1 MKLRDL
7 VHRVR
12 KRPSKSKDGEILE
25 ERLEEVLQ
33 QRFGIFVLNDTV
45 TSDANAVDTQSP
57 ELFDY
62 GIIPKPMEED
72 LENVRGG
79 NRYST

>member
-33 QRFGIFVLNDTV
+33 QRFGIFVLNDAV
-45 TSDANAVDTQSP
+45 TSNANAV
-57 ELFDY
+57 E
-62 GIIPKPMEED
+62 
-72 LENVRGG
+72 
-79 NRYST
+79 